1 MSHTNKY
8 IVSTVRNYINRVA
21 IVSSGNT
28 KGAVTKFL
36 FHIHPESI
44 HCEPKKISKHNN
56 LTMYTVDD
64 PKGVFN
70 VAVRKINI
78 TEDFIPIEDILHLDK
93 HDK

>member
-8 IVSTVRNYINRVA
+8 IVSTNKMA

-36 FHIHPESI
+36 FHMHPESI
-44 HCEPKKISKHNN
+44 HCEIKKTSKHDN
-56 LTMYTVDD
+56 LTMYDVYD
-64 PKGVFN
+64 PKGTFN

-78 TEDFIPIEDILHLDK
+78 TEDFIPIEDMPHLIK
-93 HDK
+93 HDNE